1 MRLAFIGA
9 GKVGVTLGKY
19 LSASANCTIGG
30 YYSRRKES
38 ALKAADY
45 TNSKVFATLEELIK
59 ESDAIFITVPD
70 GMISAVYKELSCHDI
85 SGKQIIHCS
94 GSLSSELF
102 YDISEHKAVGLS
114 IHPLYAFSQPYGD
127 NSALQEAVFTIES
140 NQNVET
146 AVVDYWKELLEQKGN
161 SVVLLDTEKKTKYHC
176 AAVFSSNLFMG
187 LLECGISM
195 FEECGFSQEEAM
207 KAMKPLTMNNLD
219 KAFMTTPAMA
229 LTGPVERA
237 DICTIEKHLTEMD
250 EETYQIY
257 RLLSKR
263 VLKLAMEKNPDRDYS
278 KIEEIL
284 K

>member
-19 LSASANCTIGG
+19 LSTSESCTISG

-38 ALKAADY
+38 ALRAADY
-45 TNSKVFATLEELIK
+45 TCSKVFMTLEELVK
-59 ESDAIFITVPD
+59 ESDVIFITVPD

-94 GSLSSELF
+94 GSLSLELF
-102 YDISEHKAVGLS
+102 YDISGHNAVGLS

-127 NSALQEAVFTIES
+127 NSALQQAVFTIES
-140 NQNVET
+140 NQDVKT
-146 AVVDYWKELLEQKGN
+146 AVVDYWKKLFEQKGN

-187 LLECGISM
+187 LLDCGVSL
-195 FEECGFSQEEAM
+195 FEECGFSKEEAL

-219 KAFMTTPAMA
+219 KAFAITPAIA
-229 LTGPVERA
+229 LTGPIERA
-237 DICTIEKHLTEMD
+237 DAGTIEKHMTEIDAEM
-250 EETYQIY
+250 YQIY

-263 VLKLAMEKNPDRDYS
+263 ALKLAMEKNPDRDYS